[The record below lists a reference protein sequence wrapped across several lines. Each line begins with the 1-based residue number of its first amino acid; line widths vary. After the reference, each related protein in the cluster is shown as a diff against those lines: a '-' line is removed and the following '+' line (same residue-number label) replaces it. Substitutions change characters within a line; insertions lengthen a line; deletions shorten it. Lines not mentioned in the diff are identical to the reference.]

1 MSKSS
6 VNLIP
11 ILGTGLQRYQE
22 NDLEAVDPLNTM
34 EIFQSEIWPHIEG
47 NFTSESKIL
56 DIGCGNG
63 RYTSFL
69 SERTKSVHAVDAF
82 RDINENHHR
91 KNVLFSRTEFQNFKE
106 KDFDVIFMFGVF
118 YLQESWGTRLAF
130 KKMVSSLKDGGVII
144 TIDDKVRDL
153 RHDVSENLAAG
164 FYNLDELC
172 REQNVKIVDEFIQQN
187 KVHRVTVIMK
197 AKEEAPQVVT

>member
-82 RDINENHHR
+82 RNINENHHR

>member
-82 RDINENHHR
+82 RNINENHHR

-106 KDFDVIFMFGVF
+106 KDFDVIFMFGVL
-118 YLQESWGTRLAF
+118 YLQESWGTRLTF

-197 AKEEAPQVVT
+197 TKEEAPHIVT